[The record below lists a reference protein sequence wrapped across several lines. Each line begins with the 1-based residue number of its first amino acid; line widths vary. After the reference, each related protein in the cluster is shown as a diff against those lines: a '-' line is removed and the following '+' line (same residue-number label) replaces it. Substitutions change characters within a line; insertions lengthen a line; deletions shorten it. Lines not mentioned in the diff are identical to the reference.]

1 MPCKTEYGVGG
12 RVPEGWEGWGG
23 GGEGREKYCH
33 QLLGKMLLNTL
44 TRKSAPF

>member
-23 GGEGREKYCH
+23 GGKGE
-33 QLLGKMLLNTL
+33 
-44 TRKSAPF
+44 KSAAINC

>member
-23 GGEGREKYCH
+23 GGKGEKSTAINC
-33 QLLGKMLLNTL
+33 
-44 TRKSAPF
+44 

>member
-23 GGEGREKYCH
+23 GGRERKV
-33 QLLGKMLLNTL
+33 LPSTARKNL
-44 TRKSAPF
+44 TEYFN